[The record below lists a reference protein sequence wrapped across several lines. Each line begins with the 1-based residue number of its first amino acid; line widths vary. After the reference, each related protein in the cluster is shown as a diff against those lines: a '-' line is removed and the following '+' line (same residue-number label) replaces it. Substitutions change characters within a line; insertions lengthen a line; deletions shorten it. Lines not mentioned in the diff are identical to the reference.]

1 MICKYCI
8 IKLMNPIKITTI
20 ILIISVGLIGAYLIV
35 KNSSHIN
42 SGETLAEKSEN
53 KLISQN
59 PIQWLEDLV
68 SFKDANLGGI
78 DANSGKL
85 DNLESINLTK
95 LLAESMFSQMRNMDQ
110 SGENPFET
118 LNPNDP
124 KIIQEAVGNIQ
135 NLVSVLNQSIN
146 EKDIKI
152 SQDNSLANKGKYL
165 EVTAGIILKKSN
177 ELYKNPIKILEKAID
192 AGDVSEVNKLADAY
206 QNVFNN
212 FLNTEVP
219 SDWLDFHRRHLSIL
233 KKFEMAYRA
242 IADFQND
249 PVKAYLFIQVLPE
262 LAKADVEIKE
272 EFYKKS
278 LEMEKL

>member
-1 MICKYCI
+1 
-8 IKLMNPIKITTI
+8 MNPIKITTI

-42 SGETLAEKSEN
+42 LGGTLAESSEN
-53 KLISQN
+53 KSISKN
-59 PIQWLEDLV
+59 PIQWLENLV
-68 SFKDANLGGI
+68 SSKDVDLGAI
-78 DANSGKL
+78 NTNNVKDQPQNISS
-85 DNLESINLTK
+85 DDLESINLTK
-95 LLAESMFSQMRNMDQ
+95 LLAESMFGQMRNLDQ

-124 KIIQEAVGNIQ
+124 KIIQEAIGNIQ

-165 EVTAGIILKKSN
+165 EATAKIILNKSK
-177 ELYKNPIKILEKAID
+177 ELYKNPMEILEKAID
-192 AGDVSEVNKLADAY
+192 AGDVSGANQLADAY

-249 PVKAYLFIQVLPE
+249 PVKAYLFIQALPE

>member
-1 MICKYCI
+1 
-8 IKLMNPIKITTI
+8 MNPIKITTI
-20 ILIISVGLIGAYLIV
+20 VLIISVGLIGAYLIV

-53 KLISQN
+53 KLISKN
-59 PIQWLEDLV
+59 PIQWLENLV
-68 SFKDANLGGI
+68 SSKDVDLGAI
-78 DANSGKL
+78 NM
-85 DNLESINLTK
+85 DNVKDQSQNISSDDLESINLTK
-95 LLAESMFSQMRNMDQ
+95 LVAESMFKQMRNLDQ

-135 NLVSVLNQSIN
+135 NLVSVLNKPIN

-152 SQDNSLANKGKYL
+152 FQDNSLANKGKYL
-165 EVTAGIILKKSN
+165 EATAKIILNKSK
-177 ELYKNPIKILEKAID
+177 ELYKNPMEILEKVID
-192 AGDVSEVNKLADAY
+192 AGDVSEANQLADAY

-249 PVKAYLFIQVLPE
+249 PVKAYLFIQALPE